1 MDEKSLLKMEG
12 MKFGR
17 LLLSVFRISSMFSPT
32 HRAADVAVRQS
43 FEALNAIVLRVQ
55 QFTFGFMDHRVLINN
70 ILIPPDRTLKVLEAE
85 FSKRG
90 LGAVTFPAGIAL
102 GAYRRVL
109 AVICASPNKIEQE
122 GGIKKYFD
130 DNKVEGVRVIPGVKG
145 SSSLE
150 ETTLEG
156 DPESLMAMQGIGI
169 GDTKPGFGLDLLL
182 EAVGMS
188 GTGSGIGG
196 QGQGQGS
203 GSGGGTGTGSAS
215 GDAAA
220 SGRPGGQ
227 GGPGGAGVPGP
238 GGPGGA
244 GGMGMGGT
252 LGAGPGGGGLGTGSG
267 VGPGGRGLAGG
278 GRGDDLGPSGSFG
291 SGAGTGYGAAGSAGS
306 PGAGPGFGPGAGPGF
321 GAGAGPGGGTSSGPN
336 TGTNSGAVGGGWP
349 GVPRTGVDG
358 TGGTGATGGENQ
370 PSLSANQNATQSAIP
385 GAPPGGWF
393 GAGASQ
399 SSVPGGGTGE
409 AAHGSSGAGGSGYGG
424 VYPGGGSAGGGYVS
438 GAGVAPATSGS
449 GQISAPGAGFAAIS
463 AAALAGNPVQ
473 VLDVARKAIDRSL
486 SNPATDPTQALN
498 ALSRMLEEFNP
509 EKLMPALSPEKQQA
523 YRGRPA
529 REVATDMMED
539 VAAQWATTRLAS
551 ASSDNIALTEEEVV
565 RVLQKSLDATQTVER
580 MLQKLS
586 KLFEKANLPS
596 GFFERIQQELRWQGL
611 SDDER
616 FKQLMGLHRYT
627 AAEFKRLV
635 TYVKDLMARG
645 KTPLATQLCEHY
657 FAILELSEH
666 ELQPTELARA
676 PELLQLVAR
685 AQTREFMQKIAARLT
700 EALLDE
706 HIRGWYHTHITICL
720 MTVSQSMAPYEDFA
734 AVQKIGSELEKSRLR
749 HPDHHSDCCAIALA
763 SLLPMRSIE
772 RLIEL
777 YSSDRES
784 QKMVHSIVKLMGT
797 AGIEKVFQRLEEE
810 RVASNRMALMRLIIQ
825 SGPAATKVARKRL
838 NDPRWYVVRNACF
851 VLNDLHD
858 PELIGELR
866 TVIRHP
872 DERVQQAAFNV
883 ISKSRAPGR
892 ASALADALPHLCA
905 SVLDSSLDELRF
917 LKMVEAVRG
926 LETYITS
933 AIPGKQRE
941 QEKAMQALAAIP
953 DDDDV
958 SAEAIARILKNEKIP
973 VSVRKLAVKALG
985 KSESAAAYPA
995 LAEVASRAPNDPLA
1009 PDCQSALEIS

>member
-43 FEALNAIVLRVQ
+43 FEALNALVLRVQ

-70 ILIPPDRTLKVLEAE
+70 ILTPPDRTLKVLEAE

-90 LGAVTFPAGIAL
+90 IGAVTFPAGIAL

-109 AVICASPNKIEQE
+109 GVICSSPDKIEQG
-122 GGIKKYFD
+122 GGIKKYFE
-130 DNKVEGVRVIPGVKG
+130 DNKVEGVRVMPGVKG
-145 SSSLE
+145 SSSME

-156 DPESLMAMQGIGI
+156 DPESLMAMQGIGL
-169 GDTKPGFGLDLLL
+169 GDGGSKPGFGLDLLL
-182 EAVGMS
+182 EAVGM
-188 GTGSGIGG
+188 TG
-196 QGQGQGS
+196 GQGS
-203 GSGGGTGTGSAS
+203 GSGGGTGTGSGSGSGGAAGSGIGGGGSGTNAANAS
-215 GDAAA
+215 GG
-220 SGRPGGQ
+220 S
-227 GGPGGAGVPGP
+227 GGPGVPGP
-238 GGPGGA
+238 GGPGGT

-252 LGAGPGGGGLGTGSG
+252 LGAGPGAGGLG
-267 VGPGGRGLAGG
+267 VGPGGRGFSGG
-278 GRGDDLGPSGSFG
+278 GTAGPSGSIG
-291 SGAGTGYGAAGSAGS
+291 SGGGSSSGAAYGPAAATGAAPGME
-306 PGAGPGFGPGAGPGF
+306 PGA
-321 GAGAGPGGGTSSGPN
+321 
-336 TGTNSGAVGGGWP
+336 NSGA
-349 GVPRTGVDG
+349 
-358 TGGTGATGGENQ
+358 
-370 PSLSANQNATQSAIP
+370 S
-385 GAPPGGWF
+385 GGWF
-393 GAGASQ
+393 GAGASE
-399 SSVPGGGTGE
+399 SFVRGASE
-409 AAHGSSGAGGSGYGG
+409 AGGAGGSGAGTG
-424 VYPGGGSAGGGYVS
+424 SPGGGYPSSQYGSGEYGGG
-438 GAGVAPATSGS
+438 GHAGVAPAIAGSGS
-449 GQISAPGAGFAAIS
+449 GQMSAPGAGFAAIS

-509 EKLMPALSPEKQQA
+509 EKLMPALSQEKQQA

-551 ASSDNIALTEEEVV
+551 ASSDNMALTEEEVI

-596 GFFERIQQELRWQGL
+596 GFFERIQQELRWMGL
-611 SDDER
+611 SDDDR
-616 FKQLMGLHRYT
+616 FKQLMQLHRYS
-627 AAEFKRLV
+627 AAEFKRLL

-645 KTPLATQLCEHY
+645 KSQLATQLTEHY

-685 AQTREFMQKIAARLT
+685 AQTREFMQKIAARLA

-706 HIRGWYHTHITICL
+706 HIRGWYHTHVSICL
-720 MTVSQSMAPYEDFA
+720 MTVAQSMAPYEDFA

-749 HPDHHSDCCAIALA
+749 HPDHHSDCCAHALA

-825 SGPAATKVARKRL
+825 SGPAATRVARKRL

-872 DERVQQAAFNV
+872 DERVQTAAFNV

-892 ASALADALPHLCA
+892 ASALADGLPHLCA
-905 SVLDSSLDELRF
+905 SVLDSALDELRF
-917 LKMVEAVRG
+917 LKMVESVRG
-926 LETYITS
+926 LESYITS
-933 AIPGKQRE
+933 ALPGKQKE
-941 QEKAMQALAAIP
+941 QEKAMVALMAIP

-973 VSVRKLAVKALG
+973 VPVRKLAVKALG